1 MLSAIF
7 GIQGPLERNLPPP
20 KMCSKMPFS
29 PLEKKNL
36 RCFSAFLPN
45 MFFLK
50 ISVSKRCLSLT
61 AVKASLRFTPR
72 GFPPFLGCG
81 FPRPEGIA
89 SILIRFTPS
98 PGPSWLFGTSD
109 LGRTELRWWD
119 VFFGRWKLVVFSESL
134 KKVGGFMVGQP
145 TPPLMY
151 PSRKKALLYTP
162 LCLEG
167 GRQEGVG
174 WLAIMNFSGLCWW
187 NPKSFLVFQ
196 LKQIFELVDIF
207 INWFPTRKH
216 GEWMQFFH
224 PLGISR
230 KAWAEKTIL
239 FRSCQATNDT
249 LFELKGRLEETTGF
263 LRHSPNPNWS
273 CHQQHILVVPSG
285 IPSQSGRSG
294 FCISTVLTFAGGV
307 SLKKWSLG
315 WESWPRSNGGRLSPK
330 KVLFNQVPCEPIL
343 SLSTCRRKRNIFQ
356 SIQLLVFRGFV

>member
-1 MLSAIF
+1 MLDHFANAISHLWNPGTTWEKF
-7 GIQGPLERNLPPP
+7 APP

-29 PLEKKNL
+29 PLEKKTSGVFP
-36 RCFSAFLPN
+36 RFYPTC
-45 MFFLK
+45 FFLK

-145 TPPLMY
+145 TPL
-151 PSRKKALLYTP
+151 
-162 LCLEG
+162 
-167 GRQEGVG
+167 RQEGVG
-174 WLAIMNFSGLCWW
+174 WLAIMKISGICWW
-187 NPKSFLVFQ
+187 NPKSFSCFPT
-196 LKQIFELVDIF
+196 LVDIF

-216 GEWMQFFH
+216 GEWMQFFP
-224 PLGISR
+224 PLRNLTKSLGWKKKRYFSKLSGYKRNTFWAKR
-230 KAWAEKTIL
+230 KVGRDNGVIEYSKSPLELPPACL
-239 FRSCQATNDT
+239 F
-249 LFELKGRLEETTGF
+249 
-263 LRHSPNPNWS
+263 
-273 CHQQHILVVPSG
+273 LVVPNG
-285 IPSQSGRSG
+285 IPSQIGRLG

-307 SLKKWSLG
+307 SL
-315 WESWPRSNGGRLSPK
+315 
-330 KVLFNQVPCEPIL
+330 
-343 SLSTCRRKRNIFQ
+343 
-356 SIQLLVFRGFV
+356 

>member
-1 MLSAIF
+1 MLDHFANAISHLWNPGTTWEKF
-7 GIQGPLERNLPPP
+7 APP
-20 KMCSKMPFS
+20 KMCSKIPFS

-72 GFPPFLGCG
+72 GFPPFLWCG

-89 SILIRFTPS
+89 LILIRFTPS

-151 PSRKKALLYTP
+151 PSRKKALLY
-162 LCLEG
+162 
-167 GRQEGVG
+167 
-174 WLAIMNFSGLCWW
+174 

-207 INWFPTRKH
+207 INWFPTRKRRVDAV
-216 GEWMQFFH
+216 FP
-224 PLGISR
+224 PLR
-230 KAWAEKTIL
+230 
-239 FRSCQATNDT
+239 N
-249 LFELKGRLEETTGF
+249 
-263 LRHSPNPNWS
+263 
-273 CHQQHILVVPSG
+273 
-285 IPSQSGRSG
+285 
-294 FCISTVLTFAGGV
+294 LT
-307 SLKKWSLG
+307 KSLG
-315 WESWPRSNGGRLSPK
+315 WKNHSFSKLSGYKRHTFWAKRKVGRDNGVFEAFSKSP
-330 KVLFNQVPCEPIL
+330 LELPPAAHFGC
-343 SLSTCRRKRNIFQ
+343 S
-356 SIQLLVFRGFV
+356 